1 MQDYDVFLTPTLSGP
16 PVEHGYFKSRGME
29 KWLAPIASRFALGR
43 ISANP
48 GTLRRLAQQAFD
60 WVSATMVFNIT
71 GNPSVSLPLHWGDD
85 RLPVGMMFTGR
96 FGEDDRL
103 FSLASQLEQ
112 AAPWW
117 QQRAPVFA
125 NP

>member
-1 MQDYDVFLTPTLSGP
+1 
-16 PVEHGYFKSRGME
+16 
-29 KWLAPIASRFALGR
+29 
-43 ISANP
+43 
-48 GTLRRLAQQAFD
+48 
-60 WVSATMVFNIT
+60 
-71 GNPSVSLPLHWGDD
+71 
-85 RLPVGMMFTGR
+85 MFTGR